1 MVSVI
6 YLQALKAAGTNL
18 DTDKFDGRTAVQQCW
33 DYLNGL
39 PDTSWGIVS
48 NFSEIRLYHKS
59 TGNQAYEVFTLQQ
72 LRDIDEF
79 RKFWCLLDRGGLLA
93 PAMGQL
99 PRATELLRVSGE
111 RRTQVGDDLYN
122 YYSDQRARLIEHL
135 RKNHGKT
142 LDAAIHIAQKLFDR
156 IIFVAFCQDR
166 GFLNKNA
173 IRRSYEAV
181 PPFYKVTNPRWQNF
195 LSLFHVVD
203 KGGVVELAH
212 GYNGGLFTH
221 DAEVDDLQLEDDW
234 TNIFVQIGNYD
245 FKDEVNVDVLGHIF
259 ERSINELEKMRV
271 AGVFSPETMPGPAPA
286 MQKSAQR
293 KRFGVYYTPPE
304 FTQFLVRSTVG
315 DLIDLRFNNLKK
327 AHEITLVDE
336 ESGKPQPRMTAYYQQ
351 CLQTLRNMKIV
362 DPACGSGAF
371 LIAAYDLLED
381 YYTDVCRNLS
391 ALNVPGHAEL
401 TARIPDMILNDN
413 LYGVDL
419 SEQAVEITRL
429 ALWIKTVRYD
439 KTLADLS
446 RNIVCGNSLVEDAA
460 VHRMAMKWQ
469 EQFPEVFGDASR
481 PFGAGFDAV
490 IGNPPWERLKLQER
504 EFFAFS
510 APEIAGAVSAAARR
524 KLIEPL
530 EKDSPEL
537 YGRYK
542 VAQQSAERML
552 DYARQCGRYPLTGQ
566 GDINTYML
574 FAELARSL
582 VAPHGRAGLLV
593 PSGIATD
600 DTTKEFFSA
609 LIEGESL
616 IQLYDFENKEGFFPD
631 VHRAFKFSTLVFGGS
646 AVKNPVAD
654 FAFYIHRMEQ
664 LRDRDRHITL
674 SKKDIAL
681 LNPNTHTSP
690 VFRTRRDCQITTAIY
705 RRVPILVDESRK
717 EGGNPWGIRFVRM
730 FDQTNDA
737 ELFTEGGAFKKDG
750 FKLEGN
756 IWKKGKQT
764 YLPLYEAKM
773 IQAYDHRAARP

>member
-1 MVSVI
+1 M
-6 YLQALKAAGTNL
+6 
-18 DTDKFDGRTAVQQCW
+18 
-33 DYLNGL
+33 
-39 PDTSWGIVS
+39 
-48 NFSEIRLYHKS
+48 
-59 TGNQAYEVFTLQQ
+59 
-72 LRDIDEF
+72 
-79 RKFWCLLDRGGLLA
+79 
-93 PAMGQL
+93 
-99 PRATELLRVSGE
+99 
-111 RRTQVGDDLYN
+111 
-122 YYSDQRARLIEHL
+122 
-135 RKNHGKT
+135 
-142 LDAAIHIAQKLFDR
+142 
-156 IIFVAFCQDR
+156 
-166 GFLNKNA
+166 
-173 IRRSYEAV
+173 
-181 PPFYKVTNPRWQNF
+181 
-195 LSLFHVVD
+195 
-203 KGGVVELAH
+203 
-212 GYNGGLFTH
+212 
-221 DAEVDDLQLEDDW
+221 
-234 TNIFVQIGNYD
+234 
-245 FKDEVNVDVLGHIF
+245 
-259 ERSINELEKMRV
+259 
-271 AGVFSPETMPGPAPA
+271 
-286 MQKSAQR
+286 
-293 KRFGVYYTPPE
+293 
-304 FTQFLVRSTVG
+304 G

-327 AHEITLVDE
+327 AHEITPADE
-336 ESGKPQPRMTAYYQQ
+336 ESGKPQPRMEAYYQQ

-401 TARIPDMILNDN
+401 AARIPDMILNDN

-446 RNIVCGNSLVEDAA
+446 RNIVWGNSLVEDAA
-460 VHRMAMKWQ
+460 VHGMAMKWQ

-524 KLIEPL
+524 KLIETL
-530 EKDSPEL
+530 EKDNPEL
-537 YGRYK
+537 YSRYK
-542 VAQQSAERML
+542 LAQQSAERML
-552 DYARQCGRYPLTGQ
+552 DYARQCDRYPLTGR

-574 FAELARSL
+574 FAELARLL
-582 VAPHGRAGLLV
+582 VAPHGRSGLLV

-631 VHRAFKFSTLVFGGS
+631 VDSRFKFSTLVFGGS

-681 LNPNTHTSP
+681 LNPNTRTCP

-737 ELFTEGGAFKKDG
+737 ELFTEGGALKKDG
-750 FKLEGN
+750 FRLEGN

-773 IQAYDHRAARP
+773 IQAYDHRAASVVVAAENWMRQGQTEPTSLVDHQNPEFAALPRWWVSALEVEKRLPGANGEGFVGFKDITSPTNQRTMIASAVPFSAMTNHLVLALCDSPIRKRLCLLANFNSLPFDYTARQKIGGVTLNFFIVQQLPTFPPDAYGEKCPWDKTQTLEAWISDRVLKLTCTANDMIPLAKAAGFSEKVHKWKEPERADLRAELDAAYLHLYGISRDDAVYILSTFQGAGSPEDANSTAALVMEKYDALAG